1 MRILTVLYFL
11 AMFALV
17 MFVYAPGIVLGQAPS
32 ALDRAKEEGEINK
45 VLDEFMTSF
54 NRTDATAHQRTYH
67 FPHYRLASGRMTVLE
82 KPGAESEAKLTEL
95 FKGLQAAGWDHS
107 EWKRRRIVHLSESKA
122 HIDTEFARYR
132 KDGSLIGKYESLYVL
147 TKENGHWGVKMRSS
161 FAE

>member
-1 MRILTVLYFL
+1 MRILI
-11 AMFALV
+11 V
-17 MFVYAPGIVLGQAPS
+17 MFVLLPGIVLAQHQPAF
-32 ALDRAKEEGEINK
+32 DRTREEGEIMK

-54 NRTDATAHQRTYH
+54 NRTDATAHLRTYQ

-82 KPGAESEAKLTEL
+82 QPGAESETKWKEL
-95 FKGLQAAGWDHS
+95 IKSLQAAGWDHS

-132 KDGSLIGKYESLYVL
+132 KDGSLIGKYESLYIL